1 MTVNAKAKAPP
12 QPTVLVVEDEP
23 SMLEI
28 ITFLLKEE
36 QLRVLQA
43 HDGETALSLLEEV
56 QPDLIVSD
64 IKMPGIDGFTLCQ
77 HVRAHPTLSHVPF
90 IFLTGKGDRAD
101 VRRGMRLGADD
112 YLTKPFEPEDL
123 LSAVQVRLRRAA
135 EAQAALTRAETDLQD
150 ATIRALTH
158 EFRTPLALI
167 VGYTDLMEASGQE
180 MSEEDFQAVLQGLH
194 EGSRRLVNLVE
205 DFLLLSRLRT
215 GSVVRGL
222 AQEPP
227 IPLRPDQVV
236 RLVATQAQPQAAERN
251 ISLIVECATPDLT
264 VAISNWHL
272 CEIIRRLVDNAIKF
286 SNSDGGEVKLCTRE
300 EIGHWVL
307 SVTDDGVGMRQKVL
321 SSIFEA
327 FYQVDR
333 GQLEQQGTGVG
344 LTIVRGLVEAHHGR
358 IEVESTHGRGST
370 FSVWLPL
377 AVD

>member
-135 EAQAALTRAETDLQD
+135 EAQAALTRAETNLQD
-150 ATIRALTH
+150 ATIRGLTH

-286 SNSDGGEVKLCTRE
+286 STSDGGEVKLCTRE